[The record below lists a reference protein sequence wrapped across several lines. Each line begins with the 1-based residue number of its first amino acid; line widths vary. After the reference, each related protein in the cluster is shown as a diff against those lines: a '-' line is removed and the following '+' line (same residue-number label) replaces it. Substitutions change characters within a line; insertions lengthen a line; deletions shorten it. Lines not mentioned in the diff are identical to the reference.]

1 VVAGLILVAGVVVAL
16 LQPARGPH
24 GLLDPGDAS
33 PRGTHALAA
42 LLARRGQPVTRVITA
57 AAAAREARAAGS
69 TLVVT
74 DPGLL
79 SRGSLTALARLR
91 TGLLLVA
98 PTRAALADLAPEVR
112 PGGTAPVRSLPPGCG
127 LPAARLAGG
136 AELGGLLLRLTADAA
151 AQPGTWR
158 CYPAGRRAAG
168 QPGPVTAGRTV
179 PGAGLPALVRYVRAG
194 RTITVLGSGDVLTNA
209 SLGRDGNAA
218 LALNL
223 LAPSSRVVWLVPMPG
238 APGTTASG
246 ARSLTSLLPPGVL
259 AVMAQ
264 LGAVVLLAALWR
276 ARRFGP
282 LIAEPLP
289 VIVRAA
295 ETVTGHGRL
304 YRARRARDRAAAALR
319 EAAAARI
326 TARLGLPPG
335 SPPDVIC
342 HDLGTR
348 TGRGPGQIQTLLFGP
363 DPRDDAALVAL
374 AADLDTLER
383 QVLSQ

>member
-1 VVAGLILVAGVVVAL
+1 
-16 LQPARGPH
+16 
-24 GLLDPGDAS
+24 
-33 PRGTHALAA
+33 
-42 LLARRGQPVTRVITA
+42 
-57 AAAAREARAAGS
+57 
-69 TLVVT
+69 
-74 DPGLL
+74 
-79 SRGSLTALARLR
+79 
-91 TGLLLVA
+91 
-98 PTRAALADLAPEVR
+98 
-112 PGGTAPVRSLPPGCG
+112 
-127 LPAARLAGG
+127 
-136 AELGGLLLRLTADAA
+136 
-151 AQPGTWR
+151 
-158 CYPAGRRAAG
+158 
-168 QPGPVTAGRTV
+168 
-179 PGAGLPALVRYVRAG
+179 VRYVRAG
-194 RTITVLGSGDVLTNA
+194 RTITVLGSGAALTNA
-209 SLGRDGNAA
+209 HLGRDGNAA

-246 ARSLTSLLPPGVL
+246 ARSLTSLLPRGAL

-264 LGAVVLLAALWR
+264 LGAVVVVAALWR

-289 VIVRAA
+289 VVVRAA
-295 ETVTGHGRL
+295 ETVTGHGGL

-319 EAAAARI
+319 EAATARI

-342 HDLGTR
+342 HDLATR
-348 TGRGPGQIQTLLFGP
+348 TGRGPGQIRTLLFGP